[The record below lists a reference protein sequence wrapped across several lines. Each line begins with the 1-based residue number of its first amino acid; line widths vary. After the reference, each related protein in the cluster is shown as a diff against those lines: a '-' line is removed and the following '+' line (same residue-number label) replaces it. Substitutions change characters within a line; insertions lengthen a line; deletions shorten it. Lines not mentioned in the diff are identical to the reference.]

1 MTRRKRKTLPTETF
15 PARIESLSHDGQGVA
30 HINGK
35 ATFIESA
42 LPGEEVMFVYRKRH
56 SRYDIGEA
64 VEIITPSSQR
74 VTPKCAHFA
83 VCGGCGMQHIAPEE
97 QIHLKES
104 ILLEN
109 LRRLGDVVPQDIM
122 SPLTGPHWGYR
133 RRARLGVKYVEKKQT
148 MLVGF
153 RERRSSYLADITR
166 CEILH
171 PAVGERL
178 LEIRELL
185 RGLQAYNRIPQ
196 IEVAASDDAV
206 ALVFRH
212 LVPLT
217 DQDRAA
223 MSEFGERH
231 GLYIYLQPGGP
242 DSVSALWP
250 QDPHLFYSLPAFEVT
265 LEFRPTDFTQ
275 VNGVMNRHI
284 VDQAVALLE
293 PGPEERILDLFC
305 GLGNFTLP
313 IARTAGSVV
322 GVEGDAKLI
331 QRARDNAIRNGIV
344 NAAFHT
350 TDLETPDIPW
360 PWLEGGIDKILL
372 DPPRTGALNAIHRI
386 GALRAARIVYVSC
399 NPATFARDAGLL
411 VHKYGYKLLRTGVMD
426 MFPHTAHVECM
437 ALFEI

>member
-1 MTRRKRKTLPTETF
+1 MTHRNRKTLPTEAF
-15 PARIESLSHDGQGVA
+15 PAKIESLSHDGQGVA

-64 VEIITPSSQR
+64 VEIITSSSQR

-109 LRRLGDVVPQDIM
+109 LRRLGDVVPQQIM
-122 SPLTGPHWGYR
+122 PPLTGPHWGYR
-133 RRARLGVKYVEKKQT
+133 RRARLGVKYVEKKLT

-196 IEVAASDDAV
+196 IEMAASDDAV

-217 DQDRAA
+217 DQDRTA
-223 MSEFGERH
+223 MREFGERH
-231 GLYIYLQPGGP
+231 GLYIYLQPG
-242 DSVSALWP
+242 A
-250 QDPHLFYSLPAFEVT
+250 
-265 LEFRPTDFTQ
+265 
-275 VNGVMNRHI
+275 
-284 VDQAVALLE
+284 
-293 PGPEERILDLFC
+293 
-305 GLGNFTLP
+305 
-313 IARTAGSVV
+313 
-322 GVEGDAKLI
+322 
-331 QRARDNAIRNGIV
+331 
-344 NAAFHT
+344 
-350 TDLETPDIPW
+350 
-360 PWLEGGIDKILL
+360 
-372 DPPRTGALNAIHRI
+372 
-386 GALRAARIVYVSC
+386 
-399 NPATFARDAGLL
+399 
-411 VHKYGYKLLRTGVMD
+411 
-426 MFPHTAHVECM
+426 
-437 ALFEI
+437 

>member
-1 MTRRKRKTLPTETF
+1 MTRRNRKTLPTEAF

-42 LPGEEVMFVYRKRH
+42 LPGEEVMFVYRIQRN
-56 SRYDIGEA
+56 RYDVGEA
-64 VEIITPSSQR
+64 VEIITSSAQR
-74 VTPKCAHFA
+74 VTPRCAHFA
-83 VCGGCGMQHIAPEE
+83 VCGGCSMQHIAPEE

-109 LRRLGDVVPQDIM
+109 LRRLADVVPQHIM
-122 SPLTGPHWGYR
+122 QPLTGPHWGYR
-133 RRARLGVKYVEKKQT
+133 RRARLGVKYVEKKQA

-153 RERRSSYLADITR
+153 RERRSSFLADIAR

-171 PAVGERL
+171 PAVGEHL
-178 LEIRELL
+178 LELRDLI
-185 RGLQAYNRIPQ
+185 RGLQAYDRIPQ
-196 IEVAASDDAV
+196 VEVAASDDAV

-212 LVPLT
+212 LVPLPE
-217 DQDRAA
+217 QDRAA
-223 MSEFGERH
+223 LREFGERH

-250 QDPHLFYSLPAFEVT
+250 QDPHLYYSLPAFEVT

-275 VNGVMNRHI
+275 VNGVMNRQI
-284 VDQAVALLE
+284 VDQAVALLD

-313 IARTAGSVV
+313 MARSAGSVV

-344 NAAFHT
+344 NVEFHT
-350 TDLETPDIPW
+350 ADLETPDVPW

-386 GALRAARIVYVSC
+386 GALRAKRIVYVSC